1 MHRLPFRG
9 RLHRGLPVARHG
21 RAGRIPGGA
30 PTPDPLAPDP
40 WTSADGSVNAAC
52 LAQLAYDP
60 HRLLRGAHA
69 DVPPRF
75 RATLHIDLLEA

>member
-9 RLHRGLPVARHG
+9 RLHRGLPTVRHG
-21 RAGRIPGGA
+21 RAGRISGGA
-30 PTPDPLAPDP
+30 PTAGPAR
-40 WTSADGSVNAAC
+40 ADGSVNAAC

-69 DVPPRF
+69 DVPPLF